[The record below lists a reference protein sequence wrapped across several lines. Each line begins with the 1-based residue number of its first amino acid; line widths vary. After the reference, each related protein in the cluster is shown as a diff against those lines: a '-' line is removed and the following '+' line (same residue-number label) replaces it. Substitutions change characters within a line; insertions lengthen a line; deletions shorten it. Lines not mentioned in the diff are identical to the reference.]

1 MQDIYSLKIFD
12 GIDRKILNSII
23 ENLKTENFSIWS
35 AILLEW
41 EDSNGKAYI
50 IKSWEVS
57 IEISWTQRAILK
69 TWDIFWEIALL
80 NEEQRTAT
88 VKALTDVQVLILT
101 QDSIFELINNWND
114 SINRDIMDRIEQ
126 NLNNN

>member
-1 MQDIYSLKIFD
+1 M
-12 GIDRKILNSII
+12 
-23 ENLKTENFSIWS
+23 
-35 AILLEW
+35 EW